1 VVVIGAGVAYRR
13 LASRE
18 ATQATSTQLA
28 PSGITARRA
37 VAVLGFKNLSGQPD
51 VAWLSTALA
60 EMLTTELA
68 AGEHLRT
75 IPAKT
80 SPA

>member
-1 VVVIGAGVAYRR
+1 
-13 LASRE
+13 
-18 ATQATSTQLA
+18 
-28 PSGITARRA
+28 
-37 VAVLGFKNLSGQPD
+37 VLGFKNLSGQPD